1 MLRTLSALALT
12 ASLLAACSD
21 GSDTAAEDTTTTA
34 EVPTTETTGSTTST
48 TEPSGAPMVTL
59 EDPGQE
65 PRRQLRLDLQV
76 GATDQ
81 VTQRQEVSIEIR
93 IDGQTQAA
101 PSPTTEL
108 DLGYEVTSV
117 DGDVIETVGRYED
130 VRVADDAG
138 ADPSAVAQITEL
150 LEGFRTAQARATF
163 DTHGAV
169 LSSEIEGLDLS
180 GAGGAVAEQFATSLA
195 DVAESLSMPFPEEPI
210 GAGARWR
217 VESEAEIAGI
227 QVAITTTVQLAELT
241 GERAAGTVRQEIRFV
256 PGQVEVFGTP
266 ATVVSGDLQG
276 TGTVEWDLVDGIVP
290 RSDITTEGTSVI
302 EAGGTRVEQEQRQR
316 IVVTAR

>member
-1 MLRTLSALALT
+1 MLRKLLALALT

-21 GSDTAAEDTTTTA
+21 DDGDTATEDTTTTA
-34 EVPTTETTGSTTST
+34 AETTTTETTES
-48 TEPSGAPMVTL
+48 SGTPTVTV

-65 PRRQLRLDLQV
+65 PRRELRLDLQV
-76 GATDQ
+76 GDTDQ
-81 VTQRQEVSIEIR
+81 VTQRQEVSIEVQVA
-93 IDGQTQAA
+93 DQTQAA

-117 DGDVIETVGRYED
+117 DGDVIETVGRFED
-130 VRVADDAG
+130 VRVADEAG

-150 LEGFRTAQARATF
+150 LEGFRTARAHATV
-163 DTHGAV
+163 DPQGAV
-169 LSSEIEGLDLS
+169 LSSEIEGLDLG

-227 QVAITTTVQLAELT
+227 RVAVTTTMQLDELT
-241 GERAAGTVRQEIRFV
+241 DERAAGTVQQAIRFI
-256 PGQVEVFGTP
+256 PGDVEVFGTP
-266 ATVVSGDLQG
+266 ATVISGDLKAA
-276 TGTVEWDLVDGIVP
+276 GTVEWDLVAGIVP

-302 EAGGTRVEQEQRQR
+302 EAAGTQLQQTQRQR